1 MTQEIEDPFHY
12 EKPEWLV
19 LKQREHNRQ
28 LREKRLGRPI
38 GTWGGKRQGAGLKK
52 KTEEPKYTNLVALTL
67 NSIQKQVLIEM
78 GNGDLDAGV
87 QTLINQH
94 I

>member
-67 NSIQKQVLIEM
+67 NRIQKQVLIEM

-87 QTLINQH
+87 QNLINQH

>member
-1 MTQEIEDPFHY
+1 MMDDPFHY

-28 LREKRLGRPI
+28 LREKRLGRPV
-38 GTWGGKRQGAGLKK
+38 GTWGGKRNGAGIKK
-52 KTEEPKYTNLVALTL
+52 KTEEIKYTNLVALTL

-78 GNGDLDAGV
+78 GKGDLDIGV
-87 QTLINQH
+87 QNLINEH

>member
-1 MTQEIEDPFHY
+1 MKEIDDPFHY

-28 LREKRLGRPI
+28 LREKRLGRPV

-52 KTEEPKYTNLVALTL
+52 KTEEPKYTNLIALTL
-67 NSIQKQVLIEM
+67 NNIQKQVLIEM
-78 GNGDLDAGV
+78 GNGDMDAGV
-87 QTLINQH
+87 QNLINQH